1 VLQFWNN
8 KGKKMLLNFLQIKY
22 QKKNIR
28 ENMAFHL
35 EWQEFWVWAE
45 DIDHKLQIKVLKESE
60 PLQWELSQF
69 NFQEI
74 QISQN
79 LKLKEQET

>member
-1 VLQFWNN
+1 
-8 KGKKMLLNFLQIKY
+8 
-22 QKKNIR
+22 
-28 ENMAFHL
+28 MAYHL
-35 EWQEFWVWAE
+35 EWQEFWVWVE

>member
-22 QKKNIR
+22 QKKSIR

-35 EWQEFWVWAE
+35 AWQEFWVWAE
-45 DIDHKLQIKVLKESE
+45 DIDHKPQIKVLKESE
-60 PLQWELSQF
+60 LLQWELSQF